1 METKYIVLFLYFGV
15 LLAIGLIASKKIKN
29 ISDYYVGGK
38 KLSYWI
44 AAFSARATGE
54 SGWLLIGVTGMGAI
68 IGVSAFWIV
77 VGEVLGVFI
86 SWQFMAPRFKK
97 MTDEYKSI
105 TIPDYLFNHFNPD
118 TNLIRILSATALSF
132 FVVIYVSAQIDITGK
147 TFESFLGLNYYS
159 GIFIGFGIVVVYI
172 LSGGFLAVAWSDF
185 FQGFLMFIALVF
197 LPAVVYLKTP
207 GDVSVFEELKNI
219 DPGLVNL
226 WGPGGATWLNIIS
239 AVGLVSIGIG
249 YMGSPQVYVRFIAI
263 NSQAEIKKGKW
274 VAVGYTLI
282 TDSAAVMIG
291 LLGRYILTKSGQD
304 AETILG
310 NSGENVLAMLLE
322 TVMPAAIIGV
332 YIAAV
337 LSAVMSTV
345 DSLLIVASSA
355 ITIDFYQKVLKQ
367 ETDEKKLMLFSKRT
381 TLVLA
386 TLALSIALTV
396 SFLSPNRTVFWFV
409 IFGWSGIA
417 ATFCPVIILS
427 LFWCDYTEKGAIASM
442 VSGFLSVPFFKFI
455 ATNIQGAGIYFEKI
469 DVMLPAVLVSLLCG
483 YVVTIIDKDKRSA
496 N

>member
-105 TIPDYLFNHFNPD
+105 TIPGYLFNHFNPD
-118 TNLIRILSATALSF
+118 TNIIRILSATALSF

-197 LPAVVYLKTP
+197 LPAVVYLKMP

-219 DPGLVNL
+219 DPGLVNP
-226 WGPGGATWLNIIS
+226 WGSGGATWLNIIS

-282 TDSAAVMIG
+282 TDSAAVIIG

-322 TVMPAAIIGV
+322 TVMPAVIIGV

-355 ITIDFYQKVLKQ
+355 ITIDFYQQVFKQ
-367 ETDEKKLMLFSKRT
+367 KIDEKKLMMFSKRT

-427 LFWCDYTEKGAIASM
+427 LFWHDYTEKGAIASM

-455 ATNIQGAGIYFEKI
+455 ANNIPGAGIYFEKL

-483 YVVTIIDKDKRSA
+483 YVLTIIDKDKSSA

>member
-1 METKYIVLFLYFGV
+1 MDTKYFVLFLYFGV
-15 LLAIGLIASKKIKN
+15 LLGIGLLASKKIKN

-38 KLSYWI
+38 RLSYWI

-86 SWQFMAPRFKK
+86 SWQYMAPRFKK

-105 TIPDYLFNHFNPD
+105 TIPDYLFSHFNPD

-197 LPAVVYLKTP
+197 LPAVVYLKAP
-207 GDVSVFEELKNI
+207 SDVSVFEELKNI

-226 WGPGGATWLNIIS
+226 WGAGGATWLNIIS
-239 AVGLVSIGIG
+239 VVGLVSIGIG

-274 VAVGYTLI
+274 VAVAYTLI

-291 LLGRYILTKSGQD
+291 LLGRYVLTKSGQD

-322 TVMPAAIIGV
+322 TAMPAAIIGF

-345 DSLLIVASSA
+345 DSLLVVASSA
-355 ITIDFYQKVLKQ
+355 ITIDFYQQVFKQ
-367 ETDEKKLMLFSKRT
+367 ETDEKKLMLFSKKT
-381 TLVLA
+381 TLILA
-386 TLALSIALTV
+386 ILALSIALTV
-396 SFLSPNRTVFWFV
+396 SFLSPNRTIFWFV

-417 ATFCPVIILS
+417 ATFCPAIILS
-427 LFWCDYTEKGAIASM
+427 LFWDDYTEKGAIASM
-442 VSGFLSVPFFKFI
+442 ISGFLSVPLFKFI
-455 ATNIQGAGIYFEKI
+455 FTGISGAGVYFEKL
-469 DVMLPAVLVSLLCG
+469 DVMLPSVLVSLFCG
-483 YVVTIIDKDKRSA
+483 YVVGIIDKGKDTSH
-496 N
+496 